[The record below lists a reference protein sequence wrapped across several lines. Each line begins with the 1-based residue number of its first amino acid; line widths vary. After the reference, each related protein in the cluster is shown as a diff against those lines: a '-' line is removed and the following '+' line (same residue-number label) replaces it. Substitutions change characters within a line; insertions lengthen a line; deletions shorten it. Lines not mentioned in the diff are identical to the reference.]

1 MDARFIVDNNRLKL
15 RVSGIIIH
23 DNKILL
29 ETYEDGVYCFPGGTI
44 NLNESSEDAIKR
56 ELLEEVD
63 KEFVI
68 DKLVSINEEFYIN
81 FKNYKT
87 HCINFYYKMKF
98 KNPSDIDSIDLDRL
112 EDDHGYMIQHH
123 YKWID
128 LKDLKKINL
137 VPKKIRDEIIKDNIN
152 IHHIIK
158 EV

>member
-1 MDARFIVDNNRLKL
+1 MDARIVIDEYRLKL

-68 DKLVSINEEFYIN
+68 DKLVSVNEEFYIN

-112 EDDHGYMIQHH
+112 EDDHGHMIQHH
-123 YKWID
+123 YSWLDMDD
-128 LKDLKKINL
+128 LENKDLIPEVIKK
-137 VPKKIRDEIIKDNIN
+137 EIINNKYN
-152 IHHIIK
+152 IHHIMK
-158 EV
+158 DM